1 MGMPS
6 TPAQSLA
13 PLQASLARITPIR
26 TPRVHN
32 IVVVGDSYPG
42 GATADTPNSFAAQ
55 FALRVRSVMGNAGLG
70 YAPFQDGGLAG
81 AYHTGSVAS
90 IGPTGPGSKMWPW
103 DSADIYRGDVKKYMF
118 GGAGYYASGITS
130 GSHSAGY
137 AESAADNY
145 SRGSVDSP
153 VSVKLY
159 VNMLAANTG
168 FFITESNLNG
178 SFTGEVYSNGA
189 SCKITTTAGNSTVT
203 ISNVQGGI
211 PRLGA
216 LITTASALGATAQ
229 TIRTTT
235 SSGQASSGGSNAGG
249 AGTYVFNAQAS
260 AAVTDQDATFRGNM
274 RPDLNIPQCVEYRY
288 QPGGNRTLVLSV
300 LYGSL
305 AITGFEHYNGQD
317 GATITNM
324 GAGGTTAYQWS
335 TLDMPSQVEYWRL
348 LQPATVIFCLGVND
362 RDCNEGGQYGTS
374 MDRKIAEV
382 RAGSPRTNVI
392 ICIQPEMPDQT
403 TTWMPQMQAVAAG
416 LSAKWGAAIF
426 DMRTANPNMA
436 TYALAYAAGYMSA
449 SSGVHLTGAG
459 NTVVGDALARWYLT
473 QLGYSVNF

>member
-1 MGMPS
+1 MSIDPMSLGLAASNS
-6 TPAQSLA
+6 TKISL
-13 PLQASLARITPIR
+13 ITPIK
-26 TPRVHN
+26 TPKVHK
-32 IVVVGDSYPG
+32 IVVVGDSYVG
-42 GATADTPNSFAAQ
+42 GATADTPNSFADQ
-55 FALRVRSVMGNAGLG
+55 FAYRMRSVMGNAGLG

-81 AYHTGSVAS
+81 AYHTGSVSS

-103 DSADIYRGDVKKYMF
+103 DSADIYHGDIKKYMF
-118 GGAGYYASGITS
+118 GGAGYYASGITG

-137 AESAADNY
+137 AESSTDNY
-145 SRGSVDSP
+145 RRGSTDSP
-153 VSVKLY
+153 TSIKLY

-189 SCKITTTAGNSTVT
+189 SCNITTTSGNSTVT
-203 ISNVQGGI
+203 ISSVQGAV

-235 SSGQASSGGSNAGG
+235 SSGQASSGGTNAGG
-249 AGTYVFNAQAS
+249 AGTYVFNANAS
-260 AAVTDQDATFRGNM
+260 ASVTNQAATFRGNM
-274 RPDLNIPQCVEYRY
+274 RPDLNIPQCIEYRY

-305 AITGFEHYNGQD
+305 AITGLEHYNGSE
-317 GATITNM
+317 GVTVTNM

-335 TLDMPSQVEYWRL
+335 TLDKLAQIEYWRL
-348 LQPATVIFCLGVND
+348 LQPDTVIFCLGVND

-382 RAGSPRTNVI
+382 RAGSPSTNI
-392 ICIQPEMPDQT
+392 ILCVQPEMPDQT
-403 TTWMPQMQAVAAG
+403 TTWMPQIQSVVSG
-416 LSAKWGAAIF
+416 LATKWGCAVF
-426 DMRTANPNMA
+426 DMRTADPNMA

-459 NTVVGDALARWYLT
+459 NIVVGDALARWYLT
-473 QLGYSVNF
+473 QIGKPVNF